1 MQGDRGSG
9 GQGDRG
15 TVAGGYPSQTA
26 VLGPQSSSS
35 PPLDGRLAGFS
46 GQRRALAIA
55 YGLIVVILIV
65 GGVRHSGFLS
75 VDNLRNQLVLASFLG
90 IAAAG
95 QTVLILTGGIDLSL
109 AWNLNFSAIL
119 MTQLTKSDTSAGRVT
134 WAIGLALLSACVV
147 GFVNGLGVA
156 YLRIPPLV
164 MTLGMNAVLL
174 GLTLYYTKG
183 TPQGT
188 APNVILK
195 LATGRIAGIPW
206 AVILWAV
213 VSAVLIFTL
222 RRTVYGRRVYAIGNN
237 RQASYLSGVPV
248 RGVLIASYTLA
259 GLFAGITGL
268 LLTGYSNQS
277 FLRMGD
283 PYVLPSIAAVV
294 VGGTSILGG
303 SGGYVGTIAGAI
315 IITLLQDILSI
326 ENRSQADQQI
336 LFGLIVLVML
346 FLYGREGKV
355 RE

>member
-1 MQGDRGSG
+1 MASVGESG
-9 GQGDRG
+9 EARE
-15 TVAGGYPSQTA
+15 TIEIT
-26 VLGPQSSSS
+26 
-35 PPLDGRLAGFS
+35 
-46 GQRRALAIA
+46 RRASVPATTWARSTRLRALTAEQYRPLVVA
-55 YGLIVVILIV
+55 YGLILVIILV
-65 GGVRHSGFLS
+65 TAVRHPGFVS
-75 VDNLRNQLVLASFLG
+75 FDNLRNQLVLASFLG
-90 IAAAG
+90 MAAAA
-95 QTVLILTGGIDLSL
+95 QTILILTGGIDLSI

-119 MTQLTKSDTSAGRVT
+119 MTQLTKTDMSASRVT
-134 WAIGLALLSACVV
+134 WAIFLALLSACVV
-147 GFVNGLGVA
+147 GFVNGLGIA

-195 LATGRIAGIPW
+195 LATGRVAGIPW
-206 AVILWAV
+206 AVLLWAV
-213 VSAVLIFTL
+213 VSAVLIFVL
-222 RRTVYGRRVYAIGNN
+222 KRTVYGRRLYAIGNN
-237 RQASYLSGVPV
+237 PRASYLSGVPV
-248 RGVLIASYTLA
+248 RRVLIVSYTAA

-277 FLRMGD
+277 YIRMGD
-283 PYVLPSIAAVV
+283 AYVLPSIAAVV

-315 IITLLQDILSI
+315 IITLLQNVLSI

-336 LFGLIVLVML
+336 LFGLIVLIML
-346 FLYGREGKV
+346 FIYGREAKV

>member
-1 MQGDRGSG
+1 VSE
-9 GQGDRG
+9 
-15 TVAGGYPSQTA
+15 
-26 VLGPQSSSS
+26 SSSRDVEELPAASLPDDARQRS
-35 PPLDGRLAGFS
+35 PRRPPVDGLAPRLSLS
-46 GQRRALAIA
+46 GQNRALAIA
-55 YGLIVVILIV
+55 YGLIVVILIA
-65 GGVRHSGFLS
+65 GGIRHAGFLS
-75 VDNLRNQLVLASFLG
+75 FGNLRNQLVLASFLG
-90 IAAAG
+90 VAAAG

-119 MTQLTKSDTSAGRVT
+119 MTQLTKSDMSAGRVT
-134 WAIGLALLSACVV
+134 WAIFLALFSACAV

-156 YLRIPPLV
+156 FLRIPSLV

-195 LATGRIAGIPW
+195 LSTKRIGGVPW
-206 AVILWAV
+206 AVILWALL
-213 VSAVLIFTL
+213 SAILILGL
-222 RRTVYGRRVYAIGNN
+222 RRTVFGRRLYAIGNN
-237 RQASYLSGVPV
+237 RQAAYLSGVPV
-248 RGVLIASYTLA
+248 RAVLVASYTTA

-283 PYVLPSIAAVV
+283 GYVLPSIAAVV

-336 LFGLIVLVML
+336 LFGLIVLAML
-346 FLYGREGKV
+346 FLYGRESKV

>member
-1 MQGDRGSG
+1 MS
-9 GQGDRG
+9 
-15 TVAGGYPSQTA
+15 A
-26 VLGPQSSSS
+26 
-35 PPLDGRLAGFS
+35 
-46 GQRRALAIA
+46 RALASPLRQRAAITEQNRALVIA
-55 YGLIVVILIV
+55 YGLIVVILIG
-65 GGVRHSGFLS
+65 GGVRHGGFLS
-75 VDNLRNQLVLASFLG
+75 FGNLRNQLVLSSFLG

-95 QTVLILTGGIDLSL
+95 QTLLILTGGIDLSL

-119 MTQLTKSDTSAGRVT
+119 MTQLTKNDISAGHVT
-134 WAIGLALLSACVV
+134 LAIGAALLSSCIV
-147 GFVNGLGVA
+147 GFINGLGVA
-156 YLRIPPLV
+156 FLRIPSLV

-188 APNVILK
+188 APNVIIQ

-213 VSAVLIFTL
+213 VSAILIFVL
-222 RRTVYGRRVYAIGNN
+222 RRTTFGRRLYAIGNN

-248 RGVLIASYTLA
+248 RAVLVASYTAAGFFA
-259 GLFAGITGL
+259 GLTGL

-336 LFGLIVLVML
+336 LFGLVVLIML

>member
-1 MQGDRGSG
+1 
-9 GQGDRG
+9 
-15 TVAGGYPSQTA
+15 
-26 VLGPQSSSS
+26 
-35 PPLDGRLAGFS
+35 
-46 GQRRALAIA
+46 
-55 YGLIVVILIV
+55 VII
-65 GGVRHSGFLS
+65 
-75 VDNLRNQLVLASFLG
+75 Q
-90 IAAAG
+90 
-95 QTVLILTGGIDLSL
+95 
-109 AWNLNFSAIL
+109 
-119 MTQLTKSDTSAGRVT
+119 
-134 WAIGLALLSACVV
+134 
-147 GFVNGLGVA
+147 
-156 YLRIPPLV
+156 
-164 MTLGMNAVLL
+164 
-174 GLTLYYTKG
+174 
-183 TPQGT
+183 
-188 APNVILK
+188 

-213 VSAVLIFTL
+213 VSAILIFVL
-222 RRTVYGRRVYAIGNN
+222 RRTTFGRRLYAIGNN

-248 RGVLIASYTLA
+248 RAVLVASYTAAGFFA
-259 GLFAGITGL
+259 GLTGL

-336 LFGLIVLVML
+336 LFGLVVLIML